1 MPACNRSTLLY
12 AAGGSIVFGAALL
25 LGAVIASP
33 TVPTVQLTDAETD
46 ETLAVYSLEE
56 GDEFEIRYV
65 HSFEGTPIHE
75 TYTVDDGEI
84 VQIREAYA
92 YHAAGLE
99 HSRET
104 YRDGN
109 MTVSELDHELG
120 SFSVRV
126 AGTTEQS
133 LVIDGE
139 KRALDS
145 YAEPGS
151 TIRISATERNGV
163 TDRLLRAAGSW

>member
-1 MPACNRSTLLY
+1 MPACSRSTLLR
-12 AAGGSIVFGAALL
+12 AIGGSIVFGAALL

-33 TVPTVQLTDAETD
+33 TVPTVQLTDAETG

-75 TYTVDDGEI
+75 TYVVENGEI
-84 VQIREAYA
+84 VQVREAYA

-104 YRDGN
+104 YREGN
-109 MTVSELDHELG
+109 MTVSKLDNELG
-120 SFSVRV
+120 EFSVRV
-126 AGTTEQS
+126 AATTEQT

-151 TIRISATERNGV
+151 TIQLSAAERNGA
-163 TDRLLRAAGSW
+163 TYQLLRASGRW

>member
-1 MPACNRSTLLY
+1 MPACSRSTLFR
-12 AAGGSIVFGAALL
+12 AVGGSIVFGAALL
-25 LGAVIASP
+25 LGAVVASP
-33 TVPTVQLTDAETD
+33 TVSTVQLADAEAD

-56 GDEFEIRYV
+56 GETFEIRYI

-75 TYTVDDGEI
+75 TYTVEDGEI
-84 VQIREAYA
+84 VQVREAYA

-139 KRALDS
+139 QRALDS

-151 TIRISATERNGV
+151 TIRISATERNSV
-163 TDRLLRAAGSW
+163 TDRLLRAVGDW